1 MGQGWGTYRS
11 VKFRHHPD
19 PPLLSICDDVSYVF
33 LGVDVGVVIG
43 SLLGGS
49 VQRYEQQMCIFAE
62 LQTEV
67 WECDAYLQT
76 EVWECDAV
84 IWKGLVIYYVPM

>member
-33 LGVDVGVVIG
+33 LGVDVGVVKG
-43 SLLGGS
+43 PLLEGG
-49 VQRYEQQMCIFAE
+49 VQRF
-62 LQTEV
+62 QTEV